1 MAGRVRDAVLAQP
14 RVKRLLSS
22 DHFSVDGTLIQAW
35 ASLKSFRPKEGVPPP
50 TDGDGNVGGGRNAAV
65 DFKGQ
70 RRSNE
75 THASTTDPDALLYRK
90 GPGMEA
96 RLCYIGH
103 GLMENRPGL
112 IDDTGLPQ
120 ESGHAERL
128 AARERVRSLGP

>member
-50 TDGDGNVGGGRNAAV
+50 TDGDGNVGGGRNVAG

-75 THASTTDPDALLYRK
+75 THAPTTAPDALLYCQGTGQEGGHAYN
-90 GPGMEA
+90 GPGQREK
-96 RLCYIGH
+96 RSGR
-103 GLMENRPGL
+103 GV
-112 IDDTGLPQ
+112 DTRQQKGAG
-120 ESGHAERL
+120 S
-128 AARERVRSLGP
+128 